1 MFMAG
6 MPGVG
11 VVLTLSIGLKVSTTT
26 ASVLMVS
33 MYLALWPIEAG
44 RAENAA
50 TNPLVD
56 LHWVLALSAILFALI
71 HAGDTLGLRTLM
83 VAPGWR
89 LLAALISPTCPT
101 DERDQARCPMTTR
114 GVWHRSVPHTPR
126 HVRRNVLVVT
136 PPQRTCALPWP
147 QRRRLEC
154 RRRRE

>member
-1 MFMAG
+1 MAG

-114 GVWHRSVPHTPR
+114 GGRGQMR
-126 HVRRNVLVVT
+126 
-136 PPQRTCALPWP
+136 
-147 QRRRLEC
+147 
-154 RRRRE
+154 

>member
-1 MFMAG
+1 MAG

-101 DERDQARCPMTTR
+101 DERDQARCPMTT
-114 GVWHRSVPHTPR
+114 PR

-136 PPQRTCALPWP
+136 PPRRTCALPWP

>member
-1 MFMAG
+1 MAG

-114 GVWHRSVPHTPR
+114 GVGYRAEGH
-126 HVRRNVLVVT
+126 NNQQ
-136 PPQRTCALPWP
+136 PQRK
-147 QRRRLEC
+147 RLGV
-154 RRRRE
+154 